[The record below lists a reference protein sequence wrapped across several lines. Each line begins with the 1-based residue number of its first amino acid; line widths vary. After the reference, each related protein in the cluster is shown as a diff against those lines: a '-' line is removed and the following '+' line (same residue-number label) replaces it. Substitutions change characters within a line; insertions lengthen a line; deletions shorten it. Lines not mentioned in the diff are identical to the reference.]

1 MREAGES
8 SPPPGPEETRPHVEG
23 VHLQRTDDNVR
34 EIAALAAVLGEPAG
48 LDGLLSDLKYR
59 LRPARVLP
67 RLLGRAVRRA
77 WAWDA
82 YDDRDENWYPQ
93 GISTSADS
101 SDTEVVGPDGRRVLV
116 TTWYSTAKDGIKRG
130 SRVTFV
136 DLDTLEYRHVLLVVP
151 VLDKAGVLQLR
162 PMNIHAGGIVWA
174 GPWLHIAA
182 TNRGFVTARVDDIM
196 RVAGDDDHPDEIGVS
211 GTRVASFGH
220 RYVLPVRAT
229 YQAFTDEGHDK
240 LRYSFLSLD
249 RRSDP
254 PALVAGEYALD
265 PDASTRLARYPL
277 DAATWQLE
285 TGEDGISRPLA
296 IDEGGVRQMQG
307 AVLAGGRYHV
317 TVSRGPWMPGT
328 VAAGQPGSMRVRRW
342 AVPMGPEDLS
352 YWPSTDRIW
361 TVTEHPRRRWI
372 ISMDRRW
379 FD

>member
-1 MREAGES
+1 MPAAGES
-8 SPPPGPEETRPHVEG
+8 SPPPGEEEARPHVEG

-67 RLLGRAVRRA
+67 RLLGRAVRQA
-77 WAWDA
+77 WSWDA

-101 SDTEVVGPDGRRVLV
+101 SDTEVIGADGRRVLV
-116 TTWYSTAKDGIKRG
+116 TTWYSTGRDGIKRG
-130 SRVTFV
+130 SRVTFI
-136 DLDTLEYRHVLLVVP
+136 DLETLEYRHVLLVIP
-151 VLDKAGVLQLR
+151 VFDKAGVLQLR

-182 TNRGFVTARVDDIM
+182 TSRGFVTARVDDIM

-211 GTRVASFGH
+211 GTRVSSFGH

-277 DAATWQLE
+277 DADTWQLE
-285 TGEDGISRPLA
+285 TGEDGFSRPLA
-296 IDEGGVRQMQG
+296 VDEGGVQRMQG
-307 AVLAGGRYHV
+307 AVIAGGRYHV

-342 AVPMGPEDLS
+342 AVPMGPEDLT

-361 TVTEHPRRRWI
+361 SVTEHPRRRWI
-372 ISMDRRW
+372 VSMDRRW